1 MFITEKN
8 KAIVY
13 YAAYDSPDAGW
24 YYRLGSTGKAVGPFE
39 SSLDAVTEAEGWTLP
54 NDDS

>member
-1 MFITEKN
+1 MFTTEKN
-8 KAIVY
+8 KAAVY
-13 YAAYDSPDAGW
+13 EVECNSPDAGW
-24 YYRLGSTGKAVGPFE
+24 YYRLGTTGKAVGPFE